1 MDISHQIA
9 EFIYS
14 SAILFSSLL
23 FCFLFFVF
31 FLKVLLRDW
40 RGRPLERCRSAT
52 NFGLTVTYQ
61 LKRVIP
67 YGPSE
72 NNNSKNSNSK
82 ICTHSSGS
90 SSFYIHESPAAVAGE
105 IRFYNRPLHLLKG
118 EHARDLLASVI
129 YGELNESKSNSSSSG
144 SISDGDYGDSNPGSS
159 SSNNNNT
166 CGGGRGGAS
175 RAGCNNM
182 LELPLIGYIARKR
195 KEGEPC
201 GFDVGFYI
209 CLMDRYSHGADTLVF
224 EFSVKLGSAH
234 ISGSPFTLNFFNPLL
249 P

>member
-1 MDISHQIA
+1 M
-9 EFIYS
+9 
-14 SAILFSSLL
+14 
-23 FCFLFFVF
+23 
-31 FLKVLLRDW
+31 KVLLRDW

-61 LKRVIP
+61 LKCVIP

-72 NNNSKNSNSK
+72 KNSSSSNSNSK
-82 ICTHSSGS
+82 ICTHSS
-90 SSFYIHESPAAVAGE
+90 SSFHIHESPAAVAGE

-144 SISDGDYGDSNPGSS
+144 GGGSISDGDDGDSNPGS
-159 SSNNNNT
+159 NNNT
-166 CGGGRGGAS
+166 CRGGGGAS
-175 RAGCNNM
+175 RAGRNM
-182 LELPLIGYIARKR
+182 LELPLIGYIARKK
-195 KEGEPC
+195 KEEEPC

-209 CLMDRYSHGADTLVF
+209 CLMDRYSYGADTLVF